1 MKHGSDGNDEP
12 FNLIKVCTFAAMGM
26 IHQEVALTEAR
37 FYAYHGYY
45 PEEQVLG
52 NEFTV
57 DICVAFDREDRETAD
72 ELQHTVN
79 YEQLYHVAKT
89 EMQQPRKLLETV
101 AESILRRVRADFP
114 LVSNIEV
121 SVTKHNPPFGGD
133 RAKARVVLKW
143 EVASFDGVA

>member
-1 MKHGSDGNDEP
+1 MET
-12 FNLIKVCTFAAMGM
+12 IR
-26 IHQEVALTEAR
+26 QEVALADAR

-45 PEEQVLG
+45 AEEQVLG

-57 DICVAFDREDRETAD
+57 DICVAFNREDRGISD

-79 YEQLYHVAKT
+79 YELLYHIAKT

-101 AESILRRVRADFP
+101 AESMLHRVRTDFP
-114 LVSNIEV
+114 FVSTIEV

-133 RAKARVVLKW
+133 RAKARVALKW
-143 EVASFDGVA
+143 GVASPTV